1 MYIADSNRY
10 KSQMKYR
17 RCGNSGILL
26 PEISLGLWHNFG
38 SVDDY
43 DNYSKIAFSAF
54 DSGITHF
61 DLANN
66 YGPVPGSAESN
77 FGTIL
82 KNGLMKYRDEIIIS
96 SKAGYVMWDGPY
108 GDGGSRK
115 SLISSLNQSL
125 KRMGVDYVDIFYSHR
140 PDPNTPIEETMEALS
155 DIVRSGKALYV
166 GISNYTPSQTVQ
178 AAQILKDNH
187 TPCLIHQGR
196 YSMLVRT
203 AEEGLLDTLEDEKIG
218 YIAFSP
224 LAQGLLTNKYITS
237 IPENSRAY
245 KQSGYLKREQ
255 ITDDVMDKV
264 RQLNKLAI
272 ERGQTLAQM
281 ATSWLLRGKR
291 VTSVLV
297 GASSVGQLQDNISSI
312 HGASFS
318 EDELNLID
326 SILLALPV

>member
-1 MYIADSNRY
+1 MYKANSNRY
-10 KSQMKYR
+10 NNIMKYR
-17 RCGNSGILL
+17 KCGNSGIVL

-38 SVDDY
+38 SVDEY

-82 KNGLMKYRDEIIIS
+82 KNGLGKYRDEIIIS
-96 SKAGYVMWDGPY
+96 SKAGYKMWDGPY

-125 KRMGVDYVDIFYSHR
+125 KRMGIEYVDIFYSHR
-140 PDPNTPIEETMEALS
+140 PDPNTPIRETMEALS

-166 GISNYTPSQTVQ
+166 GISNYTPEQTIQ
-178 AAQILKDNH
+178 AAKILRDNN

-203 AEEGLLDTLEDEKIG
+203 AEEGLLKVLDEQKVG

-224 LAQGLLTNKYITS
+224 LAQGLLTDKYIKS
-237 IPENSRAY
+237 IPEDSRAF
-245 KQSGYLKREQ
+245 KQSGYLK
-255 ITDDVMDKV
+255 TDQVTEEVMAKV
-264 RQLNKLAI
+264 RELNTLAVS
-272 ERGQTLAQM
+272 RNQTLAQM
-281 ATSWLLRGKR
+281 ATSWILKDSR
-291 VTSVLV
+291 VTSVVV
-297 GASSVGQLQDNISSI
+297 GASSVKQLQDNIAAI
-312 HGASFS
+312 DGAPFS
-318 EDELNLID
+318 VDELVLID
-326 SILLALPV
+326 SILK